1 MTSALIEI
9 RPSNETEES
18 TSPERQFD
26 QDTRYCELR
35 SWDIAPIAEDLDV
48 SWGISPFE
56 RPELGPWL
64 TAPELALNHRPLN
77 WAVSFP
83 EVAKKP
89 KPKSRLSRVRPAW
102 EVMLC

>member
-18 TSPERQFD
+18 TSPERQCD

-35 SWDIAPIAEDLDV
+35 GWDIDV

-64 TAPELALNHRPLN
+64 TVHRD
-77 WAVSFP
+77 
-83 EVAKKP
+83 
-89 KPKSRLSRVRPAW
+89 SRLQ
-102 EVMLC
+102 